1 MENYKTI
8 FRPILFSTPMVQAI
22 LEGRK
27 TMTRRTKGL
36 EQVNENPNYWSF
48 HNVSTD
54 ETRTFFHF
62 RKTEEEKIKQIFGTS
77 NFKIGDVLWVREN
90 YYTASNWDHWKPSAL
105 KSVNVDVFYVADL
118 PNYDIPRPLSRGKI
132 RPCIFLPKEYARIFL
147 KVKAIRVERLHDI
160 SEEDAKNEGVQ
171 LMVNHLLKLQFV
183 LGNKNSTL
191 SFLGNNK
198 KTWSSFEIWKAHW
211 AELWCKINGRSSWDS
226 NPFVWVYEFERIE
239 KPLDFK

>member
-1 MENYKTI
+1 
-8 FRPILFSTPMVQAI
+8 MVQAI

-36 EQVNENPNYWSF
+36 EVINASGFEWRYDGLSEEGDYAMEMMEEGNPKEIYKEIIPAY
-48 HNVSTD
+48 NVS
-54 ETRTFFHF
+54 
-62 RKTEEEKIKQIFGTS
+62 
-77 NFKIGDVLWVREN
+77 DVLWVRETHRALVDCATGN
-90 YYTASNWDHWKPSAL
+90 FARWDFKADMQDDFHKQYPHKWKPS
-105 KSVNVDVFYVADL
+105 
-118 PNYDIPRPLSRGKI
+118 
-132 RPCIFLPKEYARIFL
+132 IFMPKEACRIFL

-183 LGNKNSTL
+183 LGNKNSAL

-211 AELWCKINGRSSWDS
+211 AELWCTINGRSSWDS